1 MEEIDLKELLS
12 YFWSKIL
19 IIIAVVVVS
28 VAMSIIYRSAIKTPL
43 YQSYTTIVLTRSE
56 SSDDLSD
63 NGITQNDITL
73 NQKLVST
80 YREIMKSRRVLDQVI
95 EDLHLEVTASELKGR
110 ISVVSEQ
117 DTEIIRIT
125 VTDEDSADAKNIAN
139 AIARV
144 FSNEIVKL
152 YSIKNVSV
160 IDAALEQDAP
170 YNINPLKETVLALL
184 IGVVLG
190 CAAVFVM
197 YYFDTTVKSAD
208 EVEKKLGLVILGSVP
223 RSSKGGKQ

>member
-12 YFWSKIL
+12 YFWSKLL
-19 IIIAVVVVS
+19 IIVAVVVAS
-28 VAMSIIYRSAIKTPL
+28 VAVSIIYRAAFKTPL
-43 YQSYTTIVLTRSE
+43 YQSYTTIVLTRTE
-56 SSDDLSD
+56 SSDELD
-63 NGITQNDITL
+63 NSGITQNDITL

-80 YREIMKSRRVLDQVI
+80 YRQIMKSRRVLDPVI
-95 EDLHLEVTASELKGR
+95 EDLHLDTTADELR
-110 ISVVSEQ
+110 SRVSVVSEQ

-125 VTDEDSADAKNIAN
+125 VTDGDSASAKNIAN

-144 FSNEIVKL
+144 FSQEIVEI

-160 IDAALEQDAP
+160 IDSALEQESP

-190 CAAVFVM
+190 CAVVFVM

-223 RSSKGGKQ
+223 RSSKGGRQ